1 MTTPL
6 LDGLRVVEVAILA
19 PNMVGMHLAD
29 LGADVIKVEV
39 PGRGDYTHSVGHA
52 RAGGVSFLHL
62 RWNRGKRSLALDLR
76 SPDGVA
82 VFLDLV
88 RESEVV
94 IEGMRAGAL
103 AKRGVGYEQLRA
115 VNPAV
120 VFCATSGFGQTGP
133 FRDLATHGVAY
144 DAYAGLA
151 PPERTAD
158 GFPAIPSD
166 YRDIGTQAGAL
177 YATIGIL
184 AAVTRARATG
194 IGAHLDIAQAD
205 AAVAWSAGR
214 LDAAMTSARVAELA
228 GEPAAPART
237 GGGGG
242 GPVMTE
248 AVRYQYYDTADGRL
262 ILFQASERHFF
273 ERFCRAVGRE
283 DLLGDDLG
291 AEFGE
296 HASGDVELRRELAAI
311 FATRTQQ
318 QWVDFLLEVDVPGA
332 PVHRVA
338 ELPEDPNFRARADIV
353 EHDHPVAGPLRLLGS
368 PILTD
373 APHAPMGPAPSTG
386 DHTDEILRTVLG
398 YDATRIDELRAA
410 NVVA

>member
-1 MTTPL
+1 MPAPL

-52 RAGGVSFLHL
+52 RANGVSFLHL

-76 SPDGVA
+76 SPEGVE

-103 AKRGVGYEQLRA
+103 AKRGVGYERLRE
-115 VNPAV
+115 VNPAI
-120 VFCATSGFGQTGP
+120 VFCAASGFGQTGP

-151 PPERTAD
+151 PPERTAE

-194 IGAHLDIAQAD
+194 EGASIDVAQAD

-214 LDAAMTSARVAELA
+214 LDPVMTTTRVAELA
-228 GEPAAPART
+228 GGEGPAERATEQAPGLSMGA
-237 GGGGG
+237 
-242 GPVMTE
+242 
-248 AVRYQYYDTADGRL
+248 AVRYQYYDTSDNRL

-273 ERFCRAVGRE
+273 ERFCRALGRD
-283 DLLGDDLG
+283 DLLGGDVG

-296 HASGDVELRRELAAI
+296 HASGDLVLRGELAGI

-318 QWVDFLLEVDVPGA
+318 EWVDFLLEVDVPGA
-332 PVHRVA
+332 PVHRVT

-353 EHDHPVAGPLRLLGS
+353 DHEHPVAGPLRLLGT
-368 PILTD
+368 PIRTD
-373 APHAPMGPAPSTG
+373 APHASMAPAPSTG
-386 DHTDEILRTVLG
+386 DHTDEILGRVLG
-398 YDATRIDELRAA
+398 YDEARITDLRAA
-410 NVVA
+410 GVVA